1 MLGFQK
7 AGDFLTN
14 DELKINSAFL
24 EVTRMYRMLEV
35 YGLEL
40 IFS

>member
-14 DELKINSAFL
+14 DELQINSAFL
-24 EVTRMYRMLEV
+24 EVTKMYRMLEV
-35 YGLEL
+35 
-40 IFS
+40 